1 VCRQNTDDIG
11 HIADVVDVQM
21 TFERF
26 EIAKDISAS
35 RTLTTDH
42 GSRNALTSLDH
53 FQSLKLL
60 YRYQF
65 EATWSVSSSA
75 YRLRYAFRVMMKQ
88 TNLWLGTLL
97 KINHRLSVVSYGIG

>member
-1 VCRQNTDDIG
+1 
-11 HIADVVDVQM
+11 M

-60 YRYQF
+60 YRNQF
-65 EATWSVSSSA
+65 EATWGVSGSA

-97 KINHRLSVVSYGIG
+97 KINRGLSVVS